1 MNEEYH
7 MTIFE
12 VWSNAYIYNMTD
24 GRCYVERVRVYEHE
38 RNDAMCE
45 VDWPT
50 AQSSAVKLLQTE
62 TDVLLQKPRWDWES
76 PKDLM
81 ARLNG

>member
-1 MNEEYH
+1 MEMSSLFIWEH
-7 MTIFE
+7 
-12 VWSNAYIYNMTD
+12 VNAYIYQITG

-45 VDWPT
+45 VDEVT
-50 AQSSAVKLLQTE
+50 AKKDAQRKLPAGN
-62 TDVLLQKPRWDWES
+62 LLPQKPRWDWEA

-81 ARLNG
+81 ARLND

>member
-1 MNEEYH
+1 MEMSSVFIWEH
-7 MTIFE
+7 
-12 VWSNAYIYNMTD
+12 VNAYIYNITN

-50 AQSSAVKLLQTE
+50 AQANAVKYLQMFGAT
-62 TDVLLQKPRWDWES
+62 LPQKPRWFWEA

>member
-1 MNEEYH
+1 MEMSSVFIWEHVNH
-7 MTIFE
+7 
-12 VWSNAYIYNMTD
+12 YIYKITD

-45 VDWPT
+45 ANRPT
-50 AQSSAVKLLQTE
+50 AQASAVEYLQKFGST
-62 TDVLLQKPRWDWES
+62 LPQKPRWAWES

-81 ARLNG
+81 KRING